1 MKHTENPNE
10 FYEQSDDRKGLIG
23 ALTLHSLLVIA
34 LIVSL
39 LASPE
44 APTGPI
50 QMELWTEGTEQ
61 VVKAPAQ
68 TQSPEP
74 AEEDTTTDEDVEPPA
89 EEPEPQ
95 ESVADPKEAAPAPE
109 PPPAPQ
115 QAAAQAQQ
123 QEDPEIAIEN
133 ETPAGTGR
141 TTTESLGRCQSSQRG
156 P

>member
-50 QMELWTEGTEQ
+50 QLELWTEGTEQ
-61 VVKAPAQ
+61 VLKAPAQ

-74 AEEDTTTDEDVEPPA
+74 EEEDTTSDEDPDPPVEELESQESPA
-89 EEPEPQ
+89 EP
-95 ESVADPKEAAPAPE
+95 EAAPQASE
-109 PPPAPQ
+109 P
-115 QAAAQAQQ
+115 
-123 QEDPEIAIEN
+123 
-133 ETPAGTGR
+133 
-141 TTTESLGRCQSSQRG
+141 
-156 P
+156 